1 MPNIPDDAVAQLG
14 ELPIVVAVLL
24 IAIVGLVA
32 IVWITW
38 KQGRD
43 ERSAF
48 LSFFGQQRDLDRAL
62 GKQTSETDAGA
73 IAQLAD
79 AIRDNGTATLTLIQ
93 GVMDKVDGISDK
105 VDEAMNANT
114 DAIRFSNHQIAT
126 MARDVDEILRRN
138 HDDEPDKK
146 ARR

>member
-62 GKQTSETDAGA
+62 GKQTSETNAGA

-79 AIRDNGTATLTLIQ
+79 AIRDNGTATLALIQ
-93 GVMDKVDGISDK
+93 GMSDK
-105 VDEAMNANT
+105 VDEAMDAHTNALRN
-114 DAIRFSNHQIAT
+114 SNNLIASL
-126 MARDVDEILRRN
+126 ARDVDELLRRSKEAVED
-138 HDDEPDKK
+138 HEE
-146 ARR
+146 RRGKR